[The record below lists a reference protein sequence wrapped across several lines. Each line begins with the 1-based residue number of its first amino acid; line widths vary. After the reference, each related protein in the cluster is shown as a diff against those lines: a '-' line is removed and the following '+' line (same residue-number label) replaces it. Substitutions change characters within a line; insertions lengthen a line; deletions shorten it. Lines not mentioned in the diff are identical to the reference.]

1 MAVANRSIS
10 MLPASRSTARRLAG
24 IAVLAGRLDN
34 LRSASVTRPA
44 WLDYLV
50 GGGEQLIRHVESER
64 LGGFEVDDQLV
75 RGRSLNRKLVSL
87 GFPEALVD
95 EDLRLPPLRPSIHPP
110 SPLWMF
116 LSRLVDW
123 GRLVCRGSR

>member
-10 MLPASRSTARRLAG
+10 MLPASRSTARRLVG

-64 LGGFEVDDQLV
+64 LGGFEVDDQLDF
-75 RGRSLNRKLVSL
+75 R
-87 GFPEALVD
+87 
-95 EDLRLPPLRPSIHPP
+95 RLLHRQ
-110 SPLWMF
+110 
-116 LSRLVDW
+116 V
-123 GRLVCRGSR
+123 GRLLTLENPPGVDADLAIGIRQAGRVACQAANVNGLAQAVDRR